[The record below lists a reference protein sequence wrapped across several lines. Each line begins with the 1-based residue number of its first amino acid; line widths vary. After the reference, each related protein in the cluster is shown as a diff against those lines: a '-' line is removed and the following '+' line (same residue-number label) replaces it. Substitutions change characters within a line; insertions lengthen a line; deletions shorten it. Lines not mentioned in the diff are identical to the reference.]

1 MRMSMSNLM
10 MAVLALT
17 VLVMGVL
24 FFLILVFGLGLIV
37 FTREKKEGTEIP
49 AIAPREQ
56 REIENRKAGA

>member
-1 MRMSMSNLM
+1 MSNLV

-37 FTREKKEGTEIP
+37 FTREKKEGKEKLV
-49 AIAPREQ
+49 IAPREQ
-56 REIENRKAGA
+56 REVENGKAGA